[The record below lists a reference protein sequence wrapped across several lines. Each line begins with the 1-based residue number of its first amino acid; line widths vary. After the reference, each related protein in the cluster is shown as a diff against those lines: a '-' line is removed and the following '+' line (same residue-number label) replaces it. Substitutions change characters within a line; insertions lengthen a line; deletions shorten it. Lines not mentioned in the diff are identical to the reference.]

1 MDAASSAS
9 AAGTGAAAPAAS
21 VGDTAAA
28 AAASA
33 GDGQAVGVGLGAA
46 VALSQASGAGSEVDE
61 ETKVMIR
68 QTAEWFHANP
78 EKSKVRRLVARRS
91 WQGKGGD
98 GDRRGATCPRF
109 IYSRCCWQGFKAWLT
124 FGLNRRSHM
133 CHQ

>member
-21 VGDTAAA
+21 VGDRAAAA

-78 EKSKVRRLVARRS
+78 EKSKVRRLVARLAG
-91 WQGKGGD
+91 QGGGR
-98 GDRRGATCPRF
+98 GPQGVPRVRGLFTSVAVGKVSRRG
-109 IYSRCCWQGFKAWLT
+109 
-124 FGLNRRSHM
+124 
-133 CHQ
+133 